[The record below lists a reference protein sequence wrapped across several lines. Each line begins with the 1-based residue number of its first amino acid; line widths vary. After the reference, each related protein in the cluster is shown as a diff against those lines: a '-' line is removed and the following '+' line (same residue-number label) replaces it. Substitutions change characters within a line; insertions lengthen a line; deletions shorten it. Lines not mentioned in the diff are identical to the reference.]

1 MKNILYVVHCIDTEG
16 PLDEKIS
23 DTFLRL
29 KEIFNI
35 ELEPTQQNLKAIQE
49 SRINFGGIED
59 AVAKCFAP
67 KLLEYNCDWV
77 DIDRM
82 LAKVTS
88 RKFRTLQLDDFGL
101 GWVYSWHC
109 VDHIGVVDNP
119 RSKDLGYGRIFHHY
133 RDRLS
138 SKENSRDEINW
149 HFHPLS
155 LTRKSTHAASSY
167 VNSYPILHEIV
178 TRRIIEDNWFPVV
191 NRPGFHT
198 ERPDSHLFLEQ
209 WIPFDYAN
217 QYTKQDENQPDFM
230 GGRFGDWR
238 RSPASWRGYH
248 PSHDDYQ
255 VPGECR
261 RLIFRCLNVGTRLRT
276 LTRNDIV
283 DAFTE
288 AAASGGAILAFAN
301 HDWRDI
307 EGDVNEIRN
316 ELNDIK
322 KLFPNVSV
330 RFAGAEEAARML
342 NHYEGKESLRL
353 VSSFEEN
360 RFIVEVAGGE
370 VFGPQPF
377 LAIKNIEGKFFHDN
391 FDVIVPK
398 RKWSFT
404 MDEQTLKT
412 EDISTIAAASAGRYG
427 EFSITRKTLTN

>member
-1 MKNILYVVHCIDTEG
+1 M
-16 PLDEKIS
+16 
-23 DTFLRL
+23 
-29 KEIFNI
+29 
-35 ELEPTQQNLKAIQE
+35 
-49 SRINFGGIED
+49 
-59 AVAKCFAP
+59 
-67 KLLEYNCDWV
+67 
-77 DIDRM
+77 
-82 LAKVTS
+82 
-88 RKFRTLQLDDFGL
+88 
-101 GWVYSWHC
+101 
-109 VDHIGVVDNP
+109 
-119 RSKDLGYGRIFHHY
+119 
-133 RDRLS
+133 
-138 SKENSRDEINW
+138 
-149 HFHPLS
+149 
-155 LTRKSTHAASSY
+155 
-167 VNSYPILHEIV
+167 
-178 TRRIIEDNWFPVV
+178 

-217 QYTKQDENQPDFM
+217 QYTKQDESQPDLM

-238 RSPASWRGYH
+238 RAPAGWRGYH

-255 VPGECR
+255 VAGKCR
-261 RLIFRCLNVGTRLRT
+261 RLIFRCLNVGTRIRT

-322 KLFPNVSV
+322 KNFPNVSV

-342 NHYEGKESLRL
+342 NHYEGKESLKL
-353 VSSFEEN
+353 VSRFEEN

-391 FDVIVPK
+391 FDVIIPK

-404 MDEQTLKT
+404 MDEQTLRID
-412 EDISTIAAASAGRYG
+412 EISTIAAASAGRYG
-427 EFSITRKTLTN
+427 GFSITRKSPTN